1 MRAASTQQTMSTPLS
16 LAAGLFF
23 LLGIAHSYLGERY
36 ILMRLFHRPDLPVL
50 FGSDLFTRR
59 TLRMA
64 WHLTTVASWTLAAL
78 LLLTANT
85 DAAGLSR
92 AQVCCVG
99 GGGALCCALVSGIGS
114 RGRHLS
120 WVVFLAI
127 TILLWIGARSTL

>member
-1 MRAASTQQTMSTPLS
+1 MPTASIQQTMSAPLS
-16 LAAGLFF
+16 IAAGLFF

-36 ILMRLFHRPDLPVL
+36 ILIRLFRRPDLPVL

-92 AQVCCVG
+92 AQVCFVV
-99 GGGALCCALVSGIGS
+99 GGGALGCALVAGIGT

-127 TILLWIGARSTL
+127 TVLLWIGARSVL